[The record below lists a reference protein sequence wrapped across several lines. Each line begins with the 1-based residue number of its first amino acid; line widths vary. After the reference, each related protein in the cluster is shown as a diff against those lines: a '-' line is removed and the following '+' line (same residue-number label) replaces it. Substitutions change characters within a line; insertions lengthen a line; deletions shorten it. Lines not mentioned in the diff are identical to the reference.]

1 MGCKGPTTYNACS
14 TVGWNEG
21 VSFPIQSGHGCIGC
35 SEDGF
40 WDQGSFYDRLTNIK
54 QFGIEANADTV
65 GLTAAGVVGGAVAV
79 HAAVSALKR
88 AQKKTEK
95 VEG

>member
-1 MGCKGPTTYNACS
+1 MASRLAPS
-14 TVGWNEG
+14 
-21 VSFPIQSGHGCIGC
+21 PIQSGHGCIGC

-40 WDQGSFYDRLTNIK
+40 WDQGSFYDRLTSIN
-54 QFGIEANADTV
+54 QFGIEANADQV
-65 GLTAAGVVGGAVAV
+65 GLAATGVVGSAIAV

-88 AQKKTEK
+88 AQKKTQEK

>member
-1 MGCKGPTTYNACS
+1 M
-14 TVGWNEG
+14 
-21 VSFPIQSGHGCIGC
+21 F
-35 SEDGF
+35 EDGF
-40 WDQGSFYDRLTNIK
+40 WDQGGFYDRLTNIK